1 MIRLRRGAR
10 LEKPFGRIVAFR
22 QIPPPVACYDGTML
36 PDEINRQC
44 TPAQLR
50 VKPRSTGKLMKINY
64 LATLTTRK
72 PSQLRLEKALGNAGE
87 RCAAWYGLKNL
98 LEQR

>member
-1 MIRLRRGAR
+1 
-10 LEKPFGRIVAFR
+10 
-22 QIPPPVACYDGTML
+22 
-36 PDEINRQC
+36 
-44 TPAQLR
+44 
-50 VKPRSTGKLMKINY
+50 MKINY